1 MVNFSDLVE
10 AGTALA
16 RSLGHHPTCP
26 KASRAIPCVCVA
38 GTEQA
43 KALDDWQHL
52 MNEKPLSDTAEI
64 LADWEKARNGG
75 ISFKDFADKWMP
87 YLEEDLT

>member
-26 KASRAIPCVCVA
+26 KASRTIPCVCVA

-52 MNEKPLSDTAEI
+52 MERLKKDPP
-64 LADWEKARNGG
+64 GG
-75 ISFKDFADKWMP
+75 YVFQP
-87 YLEEDLT
+87 YDLT